1 MINKDRNRNLNIDI
15 MRVICSIFIVIMH
28 IIDFYF
34 LNYKQ
39 VGNSFWQFINIFE
52 SSIRFAVPV
61 FFMISGAL
69 LIKNLNE
76 SIKNFYKKR
85 LLKVVVPY
93 ILISIVYSI
102 GNQIIKTNTVSVNS
116 IVKNIISFDAHYH
129 LWFFEPLIIL
139 YLITPLIRKLILF
152 LEKNNKSIIINTYL
166 ILWTTFGIIIPT
178 VMNIYNHTSFRYGIQ
193 IINYLGYFIL
203 GYAISNYYKKLFY
216 NREELVILTYSI
228 SVIITFLGNYFY
240 LNSETGIYNNY
251 FILPNTLNIY
261 IQAFSIFMY
270 FSIKEVKLNRF
281 NQRIINIIGES
292 SLYIYLL
299 HPIFILILKDFLNIN
314 LFQGNLYLKC
324 FLSIFIVVILTIVAS
339 IITNRLFSYFIK
351 KLNIYY
357 N

>member
-1 MINKDRNRNLNIDI
+1 MINKDKNRDLNIDI
-15 MRVICSIFIVIMH
+15 MRVICSIFIVIIH

-34 LNYKQ
+34 LSYNQ

-52 SSIRFAVPV
+52 SSIRFAVPI

-69 LIKNLNE
+69 LIKNFNE

-85 LLKVVVPY
+85 LFKLVVPY
-93 ILISIVYSI
+93 ILISIAYSI

-152 LEKNNKSIIINTYL
+152 LEKNNKNIIINIYL
-166 ILWTTFGIIIPT
+166 VLWIVLGIIIPT
-178 VMNIYNHTSFRYGIQ
+178 VVNIYNHTSFRYGIQ
-193 IINYLGYFIL
+193 ILNYLGYFIL
-203 GYAISNYYKKLFY
+203 GYAIRNYYKKLFY
-216 NREELVILTYSI
+216 NREKLLILMYSI
-228 SVIITFLGNYFY
+228 SMIITFFGNCFY

-251 FILPNTLNIY
+251 FIVPSTLNIY
-261 IQAFSIFMY
+261 IEAFSVFMY
-270 FSIKEVKLNRF
+270 FNIKEVKLNMF
-281 NQRIINIIGES
+281 KQNIVNMIGEC

-314 LFQGNLYLKC
+314 LFVGNLYFKC
-324 FLSIFIVVILTIVAS
+324 FLSIFIVVILTVVAS
-339 IITNRLFSYFIK
+339 IMANKVFDYFIK
-351 KLNIYY
+351 KISVYY

>member
-1 MINKDRNRNLNIDI
+1 MINKDRNLNIDI

-52 SSIRFAVPV
+52 SSIRFSVPV

-76 SIKNFYKKR
+76 NIKNFYKKR

-102 GNQIIKTNTVSVNS
+102 GNQIIKTNTVVVSS

-152 LEKNNKSIIINTYL
+152 LEKNNKSIIINIYL
-166 ILWTTFGIIIPT
+166 VLWTIFGIVIPT
-178 VMNIYNHTSFRYGIQ
+178 VINIYNRTSFIYGMQ
-193 IINYLGYFIL
+193 GINYLGYFIL
-203 GYAISNYYKKLFY
+203 GYTISNYYKKLFY
-216 NREELVILTYSI
+216 NRDKLIMIIYSI
-228 SVIITFLGNYFY
+228 SVITTFLGNYFY
-240 LNSETGIYNNY
+240 LNMQTGIYNNY
-251 FILPNTLNIY
+251 FILPNALNIY
-261 IQAFSIFMY
+261 IQAFSVFMY
-270 FSIKEVKLNRF
+270 FNIKEVKLNSF
-281 NQRIINIIGES
+281 NQYIINIIGES

-324 FLSIFIVVILTIVAS
+324 SLAIFIVVISTIVAS
-339 IITNRLFSYFIK
+339 IMANRLFSYSIK

-357 N
+357 S